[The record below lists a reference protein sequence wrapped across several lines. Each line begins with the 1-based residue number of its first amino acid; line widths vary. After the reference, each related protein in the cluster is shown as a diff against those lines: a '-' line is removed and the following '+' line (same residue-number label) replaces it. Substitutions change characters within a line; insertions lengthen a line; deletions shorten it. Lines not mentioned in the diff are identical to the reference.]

1 MKSYIKV
8 IAAPGKGHNWTVE
21 YYSESGELLGT
32 ESISR
37 QVLSRKLNGGR
48 PFSIK
53 KGEVWGIIV
62 NDSSIMRVGTP
73 KFLRSS

>member
-1 MKSYIKV
+1 MKLYIKV
-8 IAAPGKGHNWTVE
+8 VAAPGKGHNWSVE
-21 YYSESGELLGT
+21 YYSESGELLGK

-37 QVLSRKLNGGR
+37 QVLSKKLNGGK

-53 KGEVWGIIV
+53 KGEVWGIV
-62 NDSSIMRVGTP
+62 VGDDSIMRVGTP